1 MQFTLHMNYFKDKL
15 IWITGASSGIGNEFA
30 RQLSNMGA
38 RLILSARS
46 KDKLEQFKSKAP
58 IPENIYVV
66 PLDMEDFDSIRE
78 TSERVLRDIG
88 PVDMLFCNAGMSQRS
103 VVSETVFEVDERLIR
118 LNLLSH
124 ILHTKC
130 LLPSM
135 KQQGFGHFV
144 VISSVAGKLAAPLR
158 SAYCASKH
166 GLHGF
171 FETVRLEEQDNGIK
185 VTMIVPGY
193 VSTSVASNS
202 LTSDGTQQGKTDDS
216 MKGALSPE
224 VLVRKALRKVKN
236 GKFETYIG
244 KIEILGI
251 YIKRLFP
258 TLIHYIAKRR
268 KY

>member
-1 MQFTLHMNYFKDKL
+1 MNYFKDKL
-15 IWITGASSGIGNEFA
+15 IWITGASSGIGYEFA
-30 RQLSNMGA
+30 TQLSNLGA
-38 RLILSARS
+38 KLILSARS
-46 KDKLEQFKSKAP
+46 EDKLDQFKRNAP
-58 IPENIYVV
+58 VPENIYVV
-66 PLDMEDFDSIRE
+66 PLDMEDFDAIRS
-78 TSERVLRDIG
+78 TCKKVLKEIG
-88 PVDMLFCNAGMSQRS
+88 TVDMLFCNAGMSQRS

-124 ILHTKC
+124 ILQTKC

-135 KQQGFGHFV
+135 KKQGFGHFV

-171 FETVRLEEQDNGIK
+171 FETVRLEEEDSGIK

-202 LTSDGTQQGKTDDS
+202 LTSDGSQQGKTDDS

-224 VLVRKALRKVKN
+224 LLVRKVLRKVKK
-236 GKFETYIG
+236 GKFEAYIG

-258 TLIHYIAKRR
+258 TLIHYIVKRR